1 MQTGAITNQIDLA
14 QLMLYAFWIFL
25 AGLIYYLRREDKR
38 EGYPLE
44 SDRSGGRVIVQ
55 GFPRIPPPKT
65 FILPHGGVQTAPRV
79 DPPATPVNA
88 SPVGKWPG
96 APLEPLGDPMLSGVG
111 PGAYANR
118 ADAPDMMLE
127 GGLPKIVPLR
137 LATGFS
143 LDPQDPDPRGM
154 TVFGA
159 DHVIAG
165 TVNDV
170 WVDRS
175 EVLMRYL
182 EVELAAVGPEG
193 PRGVLVPMTFAQID
207 ARRRRVTVK
216 ALMARHFTEVPNP
229 RSSGQLTL
237 LEEDRI
243 TAYFAGGLLYAA
255 PSRLGPMM

>member
-1 MQTGAITNQIDLA
+1 MQTGAITAQLDLA
-14 QLMLYAFWIFL
+14 QLTLYAFWIFL
-25 AGLIYYLRREDKR
+25 AGLIFYLRREDKR

-44 SDRSGGRVIVQ
+44 SDRSGGRIIVQ
-55 GFPRIPPPKT
+55 GFPAIPPPKT
-65 FILPHGGVQTAPRV
+65 FILPHGGVQTAPRMERS
-79 DPPATPVNA
+79 APVNA
-88 SPVGKWPG
+88 VPIGKWLG

-111 PGAYANR
+111 PGAYADR
-118 ADAPDMMLE
+118 ADVPDMMLE

-137 LATGFS
+137 IATDFF
-143 LDPQDPDPRGM
+143 LDAEDPDPRGM
-154 TVFGA
+154 TVYGA

-165 TVNDV
+165 TVLDV

-175 EVLMRYL
+175 EVLIRYL

-193 PRGVLVPMTFAQID
+193 PRGVLVPITFAQID

-216 ALMARHFTEVPNP
+216 ALMARHFADVPNP
-229 RSSGQLTL
+229 RSPGQVTL

-255 PSRLGPMM
+255 PSRLGPMV